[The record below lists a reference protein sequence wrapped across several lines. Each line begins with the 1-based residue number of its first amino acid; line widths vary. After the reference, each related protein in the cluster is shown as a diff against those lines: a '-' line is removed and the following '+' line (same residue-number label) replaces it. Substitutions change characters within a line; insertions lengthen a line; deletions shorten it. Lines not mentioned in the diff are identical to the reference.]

1 MSVHGFTINVII
13 CKLVLSL
20 IVPPPTVQVT
30 APCEQVVGQ
39 SLTLQCNI
47 TAISDIAATVDI
59 IWTTGDT
66 EVRRV
71 ENLQGSL
78 LSNFTDFFT
87 IPVLSKSDNNQEY
100 QCEVVINTNPP
111 IIENDTVVLNVTR
124 KFI

>member
-1 MSVHGFTINVII
+1 
-13 CKLVLSL
+13 VLSL
-20 IVPPPTVQVT
+20 IVPPPTVQVA

-47 TAISDIAATVDI
+47 TAVSDIAATVDI

-71 ENLQGSL
+71 ENIQGSL
-78 LSNFTDFFT
+78 ISNFTDFFT
-87 IPVLSKSDNNQEY
+87 IPVLSRSDNNQEY